1 MPIYSNNASCS
12 TELFE
17 ALNDNDG
24 FSQVSTN
31 AKKYLLVFGVRK
43 NVSILEFKALCIDI
57 NLKWL
62 SLCSSAIEGDHI
74 RIKLTKTA
82 CQILDKITVK
92 VLSKYLRHTFNCHC
106 VLDCVPGH
114 LDRPPHCLPSQIP
127 LYNRFDALSCMDDD
141 EGSCDVVKEAVSLST
156 CSFNKCITSQYRRF
170 RLGSWNVQGLNST
183 RKQLELSEILV
194 KNSID
199 ILAVQESWE
208 IGDKPSFRVP
218 GYLWFGKP
226 ICKESEN
233 SNLKRGEGGVGFLI
247 REGLQE
253 VISVIYDAEYKESIW
268 LKLSLGGRDGSMYI
282 GCIYLPIQ
290 GTYVNHVEECYEK
303 LSVDISRFK
312 SKGRVVLL
320 GDFNARVGKGLD
332 SDDVV
337 GSFGEEV
344 CNSNGTKLI
353 ELMEQS
359 DLVLWN
365 NREFCIE
372 PQWTRIMPSLGQHSI
387 VDYVAS
393 DRHLM
398 SCSSFV
404 HVGSADIGSSDH
416 LLLWVELG
424 KVKKP
429 RCDRKKRVIYQWRVD
444 ALKDKELREKYQ
456 EALKLEVDLFTEKLH
471 NYKMTCTS
479 GIDTV
484 KMALSEWEKVVNR
497 VAREIVGRKRIV
509 CGRSVSWWDDE
520 LRGMVRERRACHKRV
535 LEGSVD
541 AWNEYC
547 EKRRVL
553 KSKIREKRKLL
564 HDSNMKNINES
575 YWNKKSEFWRFVHSK
590 QVSDNK
596 KKIES
601 LRDSNNK
608 RLSNTNDKIHVLKEH
623 YQKLGK
629 EKNVESFENEWKI
642 HVQSR
647 IREYERLSVDITHE
661 HLDRDISALE
671 IEYVMKSLRNRKAS
685 GSDGIAGELIKYGGN
700 GMIMMLKELF
710 QLIWDSEYIPE
721 RWGEGMIISL
731 FKKGD

>member
-1 MPIYSNNASCS
+1 M
-12 TELFE
+12 
-17 ALNDNDG
+17 
-24 FSQVSTN
+24 
-31 AKKYLLVFGVRK
+31 
-43 NVSILEFKALCIDI
+43 
-57 NLKWL
+57 
-62 SLCSSAIEGDHI
+62 
-74 RIKLTKTA
+74 
-82 CQILDKITVK
+82 
-92 VLSKYLRHTFNCHC
+92 
-106 VLDCVPGH
+106 
-114 LDRPPHCLPSQIP
+114 
-127 LYNRFDALSCMDDD
+127 
-141 EGSCDVVKEAVSLST
+141 
-156 CSFNKCITSQYRRF
+156 
-170 RLGSWNVQGLNST
+170 
-183 RKQLELSEILV
+183 
-194 KNSID
+194 
-199 ILAVQESWE
+199 
-208 IGDKPSFRVP
+208 
-218 GYLWFGKP
+218 
-226 ICKESEN
+226 
-233 SNLKRGEGGVGFLI
+233 
-247 REGLQE
+247 
-253 VISVIYDAEYKESIW
+253 
-268 LKLSLGGRDGSMYI
+268 
-282 GCIYLPIQ
+282 
-290 GTYVNHVEECYEK
+290 
-303 LSVDISRFK
+303 
-312 SKGRVVLL
+312 LL

-332 SDDVV
+332 SDNVV

-353 ELMEQS
+353 ELMQES

-393 DRHLM
+393 DRHLVN
-398 SCSSFV
+398 CSSFV
-404 HVGSADIGSSDH
+404 HVDFADIGSSDH

-456 EALKLEVDLFTEKLH
+456 EALKLEEDLFTEKLH
-471 NYKMTCTS
+471 NYKITCTS

-509 CGRSVSWWDDE
+509 CGRYVSWWDDK

-541 AWNEYC
+541 AWNEYSG
-547 EKRRVL
+547 KRRVL
-553 KSKIREKRKLL
+553 KSKIQEKRKLL
-564 HDSNMKNINES
+564 HDSNMENINES

-590 QVSDNK
+590 QVSLNK

-601 LRDSNNK
+601 LSDSNI
-608 RLSNTNDKIHVLKEH
+608 NDKIHVLKEH
-623 YQKLGK
+623 YQKLGI
-629 EKNVESFENEWKI
+629 EKHVKSFENEWKI

-671 IEYVMKSLRNRKAS
+671 LEYVMKSLRNRKAS

-710 QLIWDSEYIPE
+710 QLVWDSEYIPE

-731 FKKGD
+731 FQKGDREDPGNYRGITLLNVVGKLFNKVLNYRLLQWLKEHNKLSESQAGFRFDRSCVDNIFILNEVIQGRHQEGKKTFCFFLDIKKAYDTVWRDGLWYKMWEMGIQGKLWQVIRNIYNVNSSCVFLNDCKSDYFDIYQLRCCTGLYSCLQHYS